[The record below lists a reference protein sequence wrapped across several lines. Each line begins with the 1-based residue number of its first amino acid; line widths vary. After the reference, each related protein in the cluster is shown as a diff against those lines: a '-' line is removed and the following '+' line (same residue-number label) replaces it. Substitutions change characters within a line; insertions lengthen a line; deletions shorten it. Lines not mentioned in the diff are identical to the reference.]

1 MSNQSVFYQLRNNYH
16 IKLCEN
22 VLGSRGEAKG
32 LNIADTSSKSSR
44 KLARAMVDR
53 MGHTLC
59 ESPPVGQT
67 AGTLFGKITAEY
79 VQNAFRELQHLRP
92 GKWIY
97 SSTGASNIAVF
108 DQYRHLFEIKK
119 VLDENPAVKAA
130 LGGDYVVSPD
140 IIIAR
145 KPVNDDEINKHAKL
159 LEPNDDPVSTLTPFR
174 LSNQTGPEYAIIH
187 ASISCKWTM
196 RSDRAQNTRTEALN
210 LIRNRKGNTPHIMAV
225 TLEPLPTR
233 LASIAMGTGDVDCTY
248 HGALHELVE
257 AAKESE
263 LDDQLEMLQT
273 MIEGRRIRDISDLPF
288 DLSV

>member
-1 MSNQSVFYQLRNNYH
+1 MKNQSVFYQLRKDYH
-16 IKLCEN
+16 KNLCID
-22 VLGSRGEAKG
+22 VLGNRSSNKG
-32 LNIADTSSKSSR
+32 VNIADSSSPSSR

-53 MGHTLC
+53 MGHKLC

-79 VQNAFRELQHLRP
+79 IQRAFQELQHLRP
-92 GKWIY
+92 GNWIY
-97 SSTGASNIAVF
+97 SSTGASSIAVF

-145 KPVNDDEINKHAKL
+145 KPVNDDEINQNAKL
-159 LEPNDDPVSTLTPFR
+159 LGPHDDPVSTLTPFR
-174 LSNQTGPEYAIIH
+174 LSNQAEPGCAIIH

-210 LIRNRKGNTPHIMAV
+210 LIRNRKGNAPHIVAV

-257 AAKESE
+257 AAKESG

-273 MIEGRRIRDISDLPF
+273 MINGRRIRDISDLPF